1 MYVEAKHSF
10 MKYVYL
16 LEEKAG
22 MGPDARLEPAWMK
35 LAGSSYR
42 TWCVQHGSQGVMN
55 KKLNHFGLYGLISLC
70 NSCWFYRHL
79 LAECPDSW

>member
-22 MGPDARLEPAWMK
+22 MVPDARLEPAWTK

-42 TWCVQHGSQGVMN
+42 TWCVQHGS
-55 KKLNHFGLYGLISLC
+55 
-70 NSCWFYRHL
+70 
-79 LAECPDSW
+79 